1 MREHVGQLLTTV
13 PVLIETGWSVESR
26 LGAAAEVRLYRMVT
40 TRELEI
46 EPLDDTDWVRIAELT
61 EKYADFPLGG
71 VDASL
76 VAVAERLKLDTIATL
91 DHRHFRA
98 VRPNHVGAFNLLPG

>member
-1 MREHVGQLLTTV
+1 MSDYPGQLLTTD
-13 PVLIETGWSVESR
+13 PVVTETGWSIAAQLGGEAEARFYRSVADGELACEQLNVEDR
-26 LGAAAEVRLYRMVT
+26 R
-40 TRELEI
+40 
-46 EPLDDTDWVRIAELT
+46 RIAELT

-76 VAVAERLKLDTIATL
+76 VAVAERLGLSTVATL

-98 VRPNHVGAFNLLPG
+98 VRPKHVSAFNLVP